1 MITKTLFFF
10 VSFACPVRK
19 NDCIGVG
26 RNRPYRGV
34 FVVNNLHSSIGAKR
48 HDCCGQ
54 KSTPT
59 FRDRDVAPTKGRMQ
73 FAPTKKS
80 SVTSVVNH
88 LVEFSG

>member
-1 MITKTLFFF
+1 MVGWKGDN
-10 VSFACPVRK
+10 K
-19 NDCIGVG
+19 NIIFLCVLC
-26 RNRPYRGV
+26 V